1 MPNELTKIPLTEV
14 QTVRDMLKTEGA
26 YHQIATVA
34 ASMVDAGRMVRGIT
48 LAFQHSP
55 LIASA
60 TPLSFLGA
68 LMTSASLG
76 LYPNTVLGDAYLVP
90 FRNGKLSKALK
101 RDVYDITLIVGY
113 RGLVKL
119 ARRSGGLLAI
129 HADIATRKEYADG
142 NFTFEYGSNAHLMHR
157 AIDSEDEPLW
167 AYCYAKLQDG
177 EAFIVWPYTKV
188 LSHRDRFS
196 QAYRRAKAAAKK
208 PNMAWMLETTPWVM
222 HEQAM
227 ARKTMVRRLCP
238 MLDLTVEGEAA
249 LAIDENNRLAFSRY
263 ALEQNL
269 SQGDLP
275 EPLTDEETDDQDEG
289 GAPDAEI
296 IEDEGKGAGDD
307 KGAKAEPDP
316 ARKPATTRG
325 KSAGP
330 KSAGKGKGKPVG
342 DLAGKKPAKGSD
354 TPAEPNPA
362 AGQGSPAKSAPRASR
377 ARAKPAEG
385 ENGDLF
391 QSGNG
396 PSEEDMF
403 SDLAEKIR
411 AELAGAKDANGIAAV
426 LGLYDP
432 QLRDMSEKFPEI
444 YLTVDEAADA
454 RLASFGGNI

>member
-1 MPNELTKIPLTEV
+1 MANELTKIPLV
-14 QTVRDMLKTEGA
+14 DCRTVRDMLKTEGA

-34 ASMVDAGRMVRGIT
+34 ASMVDAGRMIRGVT

-55 LIASA
+55 LIADA

-68 LMTSASLG
+68 LMTSAALG
-76 LYPNTVLGDAYLVP
+76 LYPNTVLGDSYLVP
-90 FRNGKLSKALK
+90 FRNGRLSKLLK

-119 ARRSGGLLAI
+119 ARRSGGLIAI
-129 HADIATRKEYADG
+129 HADIATKKEYADG
-142 NFTFEYGSNAHLMHR
+142 NFSFEYGSNAHLMHR
-157 AIDSEDEPLW
+157 AVDSEDRPMW
-167 AYCYAKLQDG
+167 AYCYAKLEDG

-196 QAYRRAKAAAKK
+196 QAYRRAKAAAKDPK
-208 PNMAWMLETTPWVM
+208 KAWLLEKTPWVM

-249 LAIDENNRLAFSRY
+249 LAIDENNRLGFSRF

-269 SQGDLP
+269 TQGDLP
-275 EPLTDEETDDQDEG
+275 EPLTDDEIEDDEG

-296 IEDEGKGAGDD
+296 IEDDDQGAGDD
-307 KGAKAEPDP
+307 KGGEANDKPAGKAAAKAD
-316 ARKPATTRG
+316 AKP
-325 KSAGP
+325 
-330 KSAGKGKGKPVG
+330 KGKAVG
-342 DLAGKKPAKGSD
+342 DLAGKKPAGKGSE
-354 TPAEPNPA
+354 TPAEGDSKA
-362 AGQGSPAKSAPRASR
+362 EQGSPAKDAPRASR
-377 ARAKPAEG
+377 ARAEPAKG

-391 QSGNG
+391 ESGNSA
-396 PSEEDMF
+396 PSEEEMF
-403 SDLAEKIR
+403 ADLAEKIR
-411 AELAGAKDANGIAAV
+411 GELAGARDANGIAAI

-432 QLRDMSEKFPEI
+432 QLREMSERFAEI